1 MENSCLVFCYVFF
14 MVVCLFTVL
23 SVDEME
29 NKGRKGWSGEILPGN
44 VKLEVGEARLGVPAE
59 IWSPK
64 SLESRCSGEDRE
76 KDSCS
81 HLVLSSRIYV
91 YGSIPAA

>member
-1 MENSCLVFCYVFF
+1 MENSLVFCYVFF

-23 SVDEME
+23 SVDE
-29 NKGRKGWSGEILPGN
+29 KGWSGEILPGN

-59 IWSPK
+59 IWLPK

-76 KDSCS
+76 RDSCS

-91 YGSIPAA
+91 CCSIPAA